1 MLTDE
6 QIKKFQ
12 ELYKNRFGEEI
23 SREVAYEIAMKL
35 IQLIELVYKPTED
48 KEPINP

>member
-1 MLTDE
+1 MLSDE

-23 SREVAYEIAMKL
+23 SREVAYEKAIKL
-35 IQLIELVYKPTED
+35 IQLVELVYKPTE
-48 KEPINP
+48 PINP